1 MPRADGK
8 GGVFDIK
15 RIPADGGQSIIGN
28 IALDG
33 SSEADGFAITNGCNV
48 NAAVLELVDECLIMI
63 GTHTGPASVLHLG
76 IEDVY

>member
-33 SSEADGFAITNGCNV
+33 SSEADGLAIVNG
-48 NAAVLELVDECLIMI
+48 
-63 GTHTGPASVLHLG
+63 
-76 IEDVY
+76 